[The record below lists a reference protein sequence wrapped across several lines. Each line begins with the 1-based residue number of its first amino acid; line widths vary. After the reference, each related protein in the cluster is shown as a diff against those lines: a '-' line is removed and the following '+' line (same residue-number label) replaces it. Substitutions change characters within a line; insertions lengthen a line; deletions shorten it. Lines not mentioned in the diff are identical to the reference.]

1 MTDPVTSLPNAIDHT
16 VLPAQGGQRSVAVL
30 GATGSIGCNTLDII
44 SHHPDRFR
52 VACLTANR
60 NAEKLIEQARRF
72 RPDYVAVV
80 DAEAAATVREVL
92 SGLPIEV
99 GEGPEALVEAAER
112 DSDIVVAGIVGAAG
126 LPSTLAAARRGA
138 IVALANKEA
147 LVCAGPLMTDLVRAR
162 KATLLPVDSEHN
174 AIFQVFENHNRDA
187 LQRIILTASGG
198 PFRTADLATMQAAT
212 PAQAVAHPTW
222 SMGAKISVDSAT
234 MMNKG
239 LEIIEAHFLF
249 DLPIEQIDVV
259 IHPQSVIHSMVEYND
274 GSVLAQMGTPD
285 MRTPIAHCL
294 GWPNR
299 VSKPGE
305 RLDFSNLN
313 ALTFEKP
320 DHERFPCLNM
330 ARAAISTGGT
340 APTILNA
347 ANEIAVA
354 AFLDNR
360 IGFMQIPEIVERTVA
375 AASIEKLEALEQVF
389 AADHWARQHAGGLI
403 G

>member
-16 VLPAQGGQRSVAVL
+16 ALPAQGGQRSVAVL

-44 SHHPDRFR
+44 AHHPDRFR
-52 VACLTANR
+52 VASLTANK

-80 DAEAAATVREVL
+80 DAEAASTVREAL
-92 SGLPIEV
+92 SGLSIEV

-305 RLDFSNLN
+305 RLDFSALN
-313 ALTFEKP
+313 ALTFEEP
-320 DHERFPCLNM
+320 DHQRFPSLNM

>member
-44 SHHPDRFR
+44 AHHPDRFR

>member
-1 MTDPVTSLPNAIDHT
+1 
-16 VLPAQGGQRSVAVL
+16 
-30 GATGSIGCNTLDII
+30 
-44 SHHPDRFR
+44 
-52 VACLTANR
+52 
-60 NAEKLIEQARRF
+60 
-72 RPDYVAVV
+72 
-80 DAEAAATVREVL
+80 
-92 SGLPIEV
+92 
-99 GEGPEALVEAAER
+99 
-112 DSDIVVAGIVGAAG
+112 
-126 LPSTLAAARRGA
+126 
-138 IVALANKEA
+138 
-147 LVCAGPLMTDLVRAR
+147 
-162 KATLLPVDSEHN
+162 
-174 AIFQVFENHNRDA
+174 VFENHNRDA

>member
-44 SHHPDRFR
+44 AHHPDRFR

-354 AFLDNR
+354 AFLDTR

>member
-16 VLPAQGGQRSVAVL
+16 VLPAQGGQHSVAVL

-44 SHHPDRFR
+44 AHHPDRFR